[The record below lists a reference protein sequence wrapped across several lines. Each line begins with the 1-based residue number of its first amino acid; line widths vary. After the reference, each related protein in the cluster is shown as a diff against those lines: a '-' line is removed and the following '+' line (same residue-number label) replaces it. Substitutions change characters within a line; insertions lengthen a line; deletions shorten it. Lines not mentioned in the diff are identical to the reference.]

1 MDALLIDETQ
11 EVNLMSVK
19 FNVIERGKPGDPAAP
34 KKYYP
39 SIQSSGRATLRQ
51 LATAISQ
58 MSTVSSADTLA
69 VLEALL
75 TVIPQEL
82 SRGNIVE
89 LGDFGNFWLRT
100 DTEGAETAEEVRA
113 SQVTNVLPRFNA
125 GKEFK
130 KVLDT
135 IEFVKTSE
143 PSANPD

>member
-1 MDALLIDETQ
+1 
-11 EVNLMSVK
+11 MSVK
-19 FNVIERGKPGDPAAP
+19 YNVVERGKPGDIEAP

-39 SIQSSGRATLRQ
+39 SILSSGRVTLRQ
-51 LATAISQ
+51 ISQ
-58 MSTVSSADTLA
+58 TVSQLSTLSSADTMA
-69 VLEALL
+69 VLGHLL

-100 DTEGAETAEEVRA
+100 ETEGTATPEEVRA
-113 SQVTNVLPRFNA
+113 VHIKGVLPRFNA

-143 PSANPD
+143 PAAPQE

>member
-1 MDALLIDETQ
+1 
-11 EVNLMSVK
+11 MSVK
-19 FNVIERGKPGDPAAP
+19 YNVVERGKPGDPDTP
-34 KKYYP
+34 KKFYP
-39 SIQSSGRATLRQ
+39 SIQSSGRVTLRQ
-51 LATAISQ
+51 LSQAVSQISTI
-58 MSTVSSADTLA
+58 STADTMA

-100 DTEGAETAEEVRA
+100 STEGESTAEAVR
-113 SQVTNVLPRFNA
+113 SDQVVDVLPRFNA

-135 IEFVKTSE
+135 IEFVKIV
-143 PSANPD
+143 

>member
-1 MDALLIDETQ
+1 
-11 EVNLMSVK
+11 MSVK

>member
-1 MDALLIDETQ
+1 
-11 EVNLMSVK
+11 MSVK
-19 FNVIERGKPGDPAAP
+19 YNVVERGKPGDPEAP

-39 SIQSSGRATLRQ
+39 SIQSSGRVTLRQ
-51 LATAISQ
+51 LSQSVSQ
-58 MSTVSSADTLA
+58 MSTISSADTMA

-89 LGDFGNFWLRT
+89 LGEFGNFWLRT
-100 DTEGAETAEEVRA
+100 STEGADTADAVRA
-113 SQVTNVLPRFNA
+113 TQITGVLPRFNA

-135 IEFVKTSE
+135 IDFVKTSE
-143 PSANPD
+143 PAPAED